1 MKTEKSTPPLVLL
14 AEDDPNDVFFLRRAF
29 KQAGSRCQ
37 IIDVS
42 NGEEAISYLSAEPHE
57 HPVPALLLLDLKM
70 PLVNGFDVLLW
81 LQTKP
86 ELHEM
91 PTIILSSSCLDLDVK
106 KAREL
111 GARDYRV
118 KPPSPDELLKLV
130 REISVKWLPIETQ
143 PSVQSRRDRPA
154 EGLASH
160 FAE

>member
-1 MKTEKSTPPLVLL
+1 MKTEEPTPPLVLL

-37 IIDVS
+37 IIDVC
-42 NGEEAISYLSAEPHE
+42 NGEEAISYLSADPRE
-57 HPVPALLLLDLKM
+57 HAVPSLLLLDLKM

-91 PTIILSSSCLDLDVK
+91 PTIILSSSCLELDVK

-130 REISVKWLPIETQ
+130 REISVKWLPMESQ
-143 PSVQSRRDRPA
+143 VPVQASSGPPA
-154 EGLASH
+154 ERLLRH